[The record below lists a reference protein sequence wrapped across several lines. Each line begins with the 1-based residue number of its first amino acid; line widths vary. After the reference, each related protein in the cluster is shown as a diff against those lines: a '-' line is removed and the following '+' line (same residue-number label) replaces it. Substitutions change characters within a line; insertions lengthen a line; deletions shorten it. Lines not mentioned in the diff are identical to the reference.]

1 MKGGGQAR
9 LNETKK
15 GLRTNGTR
23 LRDHAICWVGEE
35 RRGEGLSFWIVRM

>member
-1 MKGGGQAR
+1 MKGEGRAR

-23 LRDHAICWVGEE
+23 HRDHAMCWVGEE
-35 RRGEGLSFWIVRM
+35 RRGEGLSFRTVGR